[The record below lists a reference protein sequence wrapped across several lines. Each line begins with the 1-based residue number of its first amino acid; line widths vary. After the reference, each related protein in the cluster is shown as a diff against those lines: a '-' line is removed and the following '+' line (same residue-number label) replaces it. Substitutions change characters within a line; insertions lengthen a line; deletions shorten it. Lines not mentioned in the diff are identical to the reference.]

1 MNRYNALIT
10 AVANSHNGTLARAL
24 QVLIQMKSHRN
35 RLKLSSDGRLSG
47 SSEAVLSLEPD
58 IVTINSLLTVCEKN
72 GAWEMALG
80 LLEDLK
86 EGSARDPSMRG
97 KHMGGSRRRSK
108 YPGVPGGPD
117 LISYNAAIAACRKDG
132 QWECAMNLLDDMRS
146 AATVEPDLI
155 SFNSAL
161 GVCVKARNPGAGRA
175 ALEIWRR
182 IAAAGS
188 DGAPPGSTNRLH
200 RRKTFRKKGTSL
212 EPDDITFDTMVDALE
227 NDSTEGCYEFAD
239 HFFSLGIRRGQYKDV
254 YTGVDYGRYLEKE
267 VAKSEEEE
275 VGTPEG
281 TLTASTSAA
290 QLQELKGTKCHVL
303 DLHGCSQVR
312 AQVAVRHVLKRFAR
326 GLVTP
331 EEKTHSEAP
340 DSPATIAALELDQL
354 TLPLS
359 SHDFGN
365 DDKHMD
371 KNQDEDDAV
380 ELKYDLVV
388 ITGKGLHSED
398 APVLVSETRAYLSD
412 PDKFDPPL
420 EIREVKGNSGR
431 FVIPMSSIKAW
442 ALAVPRKPD

>member
-10 AVANSHNGTLARAL
+10 AVANSPNGTLARAL
-24 QVLIQMKSHRN
+24 EVLIQMKSHRN
-35 RLKLSSDGRLSG
+35 RLKRSDGRLSG

-58 IVTINSLLTVCEKN
+58 IVTINSLLTVCEKD
-72 GAWEMALG
+72 GAWETALEI
-80 LLEDLK
+80 LEDLK
-86 EGSARDPSMRG
+86 EGSARDPNMRG
-97 KHMGGSRRRSK
+97 HMHDGRRSK
-108 YPGVPGGPD
+108 YPGVPSGPD
-117 LISYNAAIAACRKDG
+117 LISYNAAIASCRKDG

-146 AATVEPDLI
+146 SSTVEPDLI

-182 IAAAGS
+182 ITVAGS
-188 DGAPPGSTNRLH
+188 GGVPPGSTNGLH
-200 RRKTFRKKGTSL
+200 RRKASKKGTSL

-227 NDSTEGCYEFAD
+227 NDSTEGCCKLAD

-254 YTGVDYGRYLEKE
+254 YTGVDCGRNLGKA

-275 VGTPEG
+275 EEEEVGTLEG

-290 QLQELKGTKCHVL
+290 QLQALKGTRCHVL

-312 AQVAVRHVLKRFAR
+312 AQVAVRNVLKRFAR
-326 GLVTP
+326 GLITK
-331 EEKTHSEAP
+331 EENTHSEAP
-340 DSPATIAALELDQL
+340 DSPTTIAALEMGQL

-359 SHDFGN
+359 SHDIGN

-371 KNQDEDDAV
+371 KNQDEDDAI